1 MRWRFI
7 LLMPAL
13 HPLAWTAFSRPANMR
28 VRRTPMTPTDDA
40 STLEAA
46 LGDLVLAN
54 RILARE
60 EVLDAFGH
68 VSIRHPQRPDRFF
81 ISRARSPAVV
91 ERADL
96 IEFHLDGA
104 PADPPLAHPAYAE
117 RIIHGAIYQAR
128 PDIQAVCHHHAAS
141 VLPFCVTGMALLP
154 VFHLG
159 ATMGH
164 EAPFWDSRDEFG
176 DTNMLVMTAE
186 EGASLARALGPHWT
200 LLMRRHGAVVAG
212 RSLRECVFRSF
223 HLKQNAELQLRAA
236 ALGAISPLSAGEI
249 SLASEMNLRPVIVAR
264 AWEYWCTRLESKGA

>member
-1 MRWRFI
+1 
-7 LLMPAL
+7 
-13 HPLAWTAFSRPANMR
+13 
-28 VRRTPMTPTDDA
+28 MTPTDDA
-40 STLEAA
+40 SGLESQ

-68 VSIRHPQRPDRFF
+68 VSIRHPERPDRFF
-81 ISRARSPAVV
+81 ISRARGPALV
-91 ERADL
+91 ERGDL
-96 IEFHLDGA
+96 IEFNLDGS
-104 PADPPLAHPAYAE
+104 PASPPLALPAYAE

-128 PDIQAVCHHHAAS
+128 PDVQAVCHHHATS
-141 VLPFCVTGMALLP
+141 VLPFCVTGLPLVP

-164 EAPFWDSRDEFG
+164 HAPFWDARDDFG

-186 EGASLARALGPHWT
+186 EGASLARALGEHWT

-212 RSLRECVFRSF
+212 RSLKECVFRSV

-236 ALGAISPLSAGEI
+236 ALGQVSPLSEGEVT
-249 SLASEMNLRPVIVAR
+249 LASEMNLRPVIIAR
-264 AWEYWCTRLESKGA
+264 AWEYWKERAAQP